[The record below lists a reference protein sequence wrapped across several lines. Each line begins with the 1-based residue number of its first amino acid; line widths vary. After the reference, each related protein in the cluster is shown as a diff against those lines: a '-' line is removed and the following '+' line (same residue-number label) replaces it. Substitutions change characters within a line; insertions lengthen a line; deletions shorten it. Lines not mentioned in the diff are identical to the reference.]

1 MASMSSNHARRVAR
15 ILELLEATY
24 GPRPWRRWGTGV
36 SVLVETILSQH
47 TSRQNSGASYR
58 RLRRRFPRWEQ
69 VARAP
74 EAQVEECIRVCG
86 LSRLKAP
93 RIQQILRRIKTN
105 RGAIDLQFLADSPPQ
120 AALDYLLAF
129 PGVGPKTARCVLL
142 FAFGR
147 PVFPV
152 DTHIHRMARR
162 IGLIPHDADADDA
175 HGLLLPLVPR
185 GKHYALHVLMIE
197 HGRKICRAQRP
208 QCHVCSLRRVCAFGR
223 AERARAGQATMGAIV
238 PRRAKDSG

>member
-1 MASMSSNHARRVAR
+1 M
-15 ILELLEATY
+15 LELLEATY
-24 GPRPWRRWGTGV
+24 GRRPWRCWGRGV

-47 TSRQNSGASYR
+47 TSGVNCHAGYR
-58 RLRRRFPRWEQ
+58 RLRRRFPKWEQ

-86 LSRLKAP
+86 LSRIKAP
-93 RIQQILRRIKTN
+93 RIQQILRRIN
-105 RGAIDLQFLADSPPQ
+105 DDRGRIDLQFLADWPPRR
-120 AALDYLLAF
+120 AMDYLLAF

-142 FAFGR
+142 FAFGM

-162 IGLIPHDADADDA
+162 IGLIPPTADVDDA
-175 HGLLLPLVPR
+175 HELLLPLVPR

-197 HGRKICRAQRP
+197 HGRKVCRAGRP
-208 QCHVCSLRRVCAFGR
+208 RCEKCRLRRLCAFGR
-223 AERARAGQATMGAIV
+223 RRAGAS
-238 PRRAKDSG
+238 P